1 MLPFLS
7 VSFSFCPGTL
17 RQGNEL
23 GVQEVLKPPLYRGFS
38 FFFFLIILF
47 EFSRLCLVFEKVE

>member
-1 MLPFLS
+1 MPPFLS

-17 RQGNEL
+17 RQGNDL
-23 GVQEVLKPPLYRGFS
+23 GLQEVTKLPLYRGFS
-38 FFFFLIILF
+38 FFYIIILF